1 MIISAAEF
9 KAKCLSLMDR
19 VNEFHEEV
27 IITKH
32 GKPVAKLV
40 PVTAVPEKPLFGFLD
55 KKIQINEDIIA
66 PLNLE
71 WDASKQYQRPAVPSI
86 IRNAAIEDY
95 H

>member
-9 KAKCLSLMDR
+9 KAKCLSLMDH

-40 PVTAVPEKPLFGFLD
+40 PFTAVP
-55 KKIQINEDIIA
+55 A
-66 PLNLE
+66 PE
-71 WDASKQYQRPAVPSI
+71 RHSFFSR
-86 IRNAAIEDY
+86 
-95 H
+95 

>member
-1 MIISAAEF
+1 MTMLLRLLEASMIISAAEF
-9 KAKCLSLMDR
+9 KAKCLSLMDH

-32 GKPVAKLV
+32 GKPVARLV
-40 PVTAVPEKPLFGFLD
+40 PVTAAPEKPLFGFLD

-71 WDASKQYQRPAVPSI
+71 RDATK
-86 IRNAAIEDY
+86 
-95 H
+95 

>member
-1 MIISAAEF
+1 MKISAAEF
-9 KAKCLSLMDR
+9 KARCLKLMDH

-40 PVTAVPEKPLFGFLD
+40 PVTAAPEKPLFGFLD

-71 WDASKQYQRPAVPSI
+71 WTASS
-86 IRNAAIEDY
+86 
-95 H
+95 

>member
-1 MIISAAEF
+1 MKISAAEF
-9 KAKCLSLMDR
+9 KARCLNLMDH

-40 PVTAVPEKPLFGFLD
+40 PVTAAPEKPLFGFLD

-66 PLNLE
+66 TLNLE
-71 WDASKQYQRPAVPSI
+71 WDATK
-86 IRNAAIEDY
+86 
-95 H
+95 